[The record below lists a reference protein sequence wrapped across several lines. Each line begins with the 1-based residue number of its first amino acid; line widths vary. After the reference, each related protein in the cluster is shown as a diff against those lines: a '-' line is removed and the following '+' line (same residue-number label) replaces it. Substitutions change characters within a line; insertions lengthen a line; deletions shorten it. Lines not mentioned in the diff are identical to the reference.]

1 MYKTKEQHYRDMR
14 ARVMTKGDLI
24 SKVMMRGIK

>member
-1 MYKTKEQHYRDMR
+1 MYKTKEQHYKEMR

-24 SKVMMRGIK
+24 AKIMLRGIK

>member
-1 MYKTKEQHYRDMR
+1 MYKTKEQHYREMN

-24 SKVMMRGIK
+24 AKVMMRGIK